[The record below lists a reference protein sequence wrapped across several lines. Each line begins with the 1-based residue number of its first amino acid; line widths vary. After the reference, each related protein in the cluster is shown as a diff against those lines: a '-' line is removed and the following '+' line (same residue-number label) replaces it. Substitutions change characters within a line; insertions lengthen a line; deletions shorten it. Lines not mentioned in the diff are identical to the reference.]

1 MTLVFV
7 PLSLARLAGWAEA
20 GVLVGPLRGHAVTAG
35 LRAAFEPADE
45 EEAEHIAL
53 LVASVAALSASGQRV
68 VAVAEAGAA
77 PAPDGDADFGEV
89 IVADLPYAA
98 VQSLF
103 ADEAGAGRLVA
114 AGASAAAGRPLA
126 QAWDEPAVITLL
138 ERADLLWHGPG
149 EWAQLGIG

>member
-7 PLSLARLAGWAEA
+7 PLSPARLAGWAEEGALA
-20 GVLVGPLRGHAVTAG
+20 GPMPAHAVTAG
-35 LRAAFEPADE
+35 LRAAFEPADD

-53 LVASVAALSASGQRV
+53 LVASVAALAASGRRV
-68 VAVAEAGAA
+68 VAVAEAGAV
-77 PAPDGDADFGEV
+77 PAPDGDPDFGEV
-89 IVADLPYAA
+89 VVGDLPYAA

-103 ADEAGAGRLVA
+103 ADEASADRLVS
-114 AGASAAAGRPLA
+114 AGASAVAGRPLA

-149 EWAQLGIG
+149 EWAQLGSG